1 MGKSR
6 KRQRE
11 IYEVVGWSPVLA
23 VLNDGSSQ
31 VEVRTAVVSGQV
43 TQWQIDDDDPRRSR
57 LIVGDKVHVHGHW
70 LPARCVLQS
79 SQFRFVVDVDLVRHS
94 TPQQTERDL
103 QQVADAAAANNLRS
117 LARPVAWTRLLVEPD
132 GNRVLHASQHTDRH
146 SLRVTQV
153 TVLPLLQRVGRRGQ
167 HAIDRSVLVAPGELL
182 RVVLEQVQ
190 LHGVLSPAPRSRRSD
205 VGVLQAREL
214 PVRRGR
220 APERRMT
227 VTRALLVQVRDVHQA
242 APQGSKTLAVMQ
254 ALDCGKRKA
263 QWLIRQSQLQLQWGL
278 AHERSKQSR
287 PQHKQ
292 RGK

>member
-1 MGKSR
+1 VGKSR

-11 IYEVVGWSPVLA
+11 IYEVVDWSPGLA
-23 VLNDGSSQ
+23 FLNDGSPQ

-43 TQWQIDDDDPRRSR
+43 TQWQIDDDNPRNSR

-79 SQFRFVVDVDLVRHS
+79 SQFRFVVDVDLVQHS
-94 TPQQTERDL
+94 TPRKTERDL
-103 QQVADAAAANNLRS
+103 QQFADAAAANNLRS

-182 RVVLEQVQ
+182 RVVLDQVQ
-190 LHGVLSPAPRSRRSD
+190 FHGVLSPAPAGRRSD
-205 VGVLQAREL
+205 AGVLQAREL
-214 PVRRGR
+214 PVRSGR
-220 APERRMT
+220 APDRRMA
-227 VTRALLVQVRDVHQA
+227 VTRALLTRVRDVHQA

-254 ALDCGKRKA
+254 SLDCGERKA
-263 QWLIRQSQLQLQWGL
+263 QWLVRQSQVQLRWGL
-278 AHERSKQSR
+278 AHQRSKQSR
-287 PQHKQ
+287 PRNKQ
-292 RGK
+292 GDK